1 MKLSILIPLTAILV
15 GCASAPP
22 RQAEP
27 PSAPVEEAPAKPTV
41 QTIDRATFSVSLPS
55 DWIVRPGPGK
65 TNGQVTQ
72 ELVARS
78 PEMVGQ
84 APALVAINTVNLNE
98 PDDPKDEDFG
108 GAVALGMMKSGAQ
121 VILAQPQN
129 VSGLPGSILMAV
141 TPSGMM
147 FIQTATASKR
157 TGFVVRCGGDTHQ
170 GDKIIELCQPI
181 IESFKVK
188 K

>member
-1 MKLSILIPLTAILV
+1 MKLSLFIPLTVLLAA
-15 GCASAPP
+15 CASAPP
-22 RQAEP
+22 KQAEP
-27 PSAPVEEAPAKPTV
+27 PPVPVEVAPPRPMV
-41 QTIDRATFSVSLPS
+41 LSVDRAKFTMELPPS
-55 DWIVRPGPGK
+55 WIVKPGQGA
-65 TNGQVTQ
+65 THGQVTQ

-78 PEMVGQ
+78 PEMIGQ
-84 APALVAINTVNLNE
+84 APALVAVNTVNLNE

-121 VILAQPQN
+121 VLLAQPQD
-129 VSGLPGSILMAV
+129 VSGLPGSVLMAV

-157 TGFVVRCGGDTHQ
+157 TGFVVRCGGDAQQ

-181 IESFKVK
+181 IESFRVK